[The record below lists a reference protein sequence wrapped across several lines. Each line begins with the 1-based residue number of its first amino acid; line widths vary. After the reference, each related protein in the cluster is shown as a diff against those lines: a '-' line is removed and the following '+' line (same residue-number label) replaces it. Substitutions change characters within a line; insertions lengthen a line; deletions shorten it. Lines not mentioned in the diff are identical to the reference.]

1 MGTMEKIIGS
11 LNNYSVLL
19 VVLLLLLF
27 FIIDK
32 FVQRNNNLS
41 DTILA
46 LAILYLSKPF
56 TDIQS
61 ILLNWI
67 QNRLGLP
74 QSESNLSHG
83 SFIWVGVLLLLIA
96 IILKIKESPQKYPLL
111 NMLGIHFQAY
121 VNHVGCNDKLS
132 KNEFLETVI
141 DFTFLF
147 DKPDEISKSNNKKI
161 CDDIQKKCS
170 SLVGIASNS
179 KRAYFTGMSPIPYE
193 VYAGTFLNGS
203 KVNDYLEYDSKNTK
217 KFYELKNRCS
227 IQQKLFGIHT
237 LAKEVSENLI
247 ETEDLN
253 LIISVSSKITDED
266 LFQFRSFSNAK
277 LELNEIKD
285 NVIKEKEQLI
295 ELKNKISSL
304 MEEYGKKG
312 FKRIHIT
319 AAIPSCLAV
328 EIGKE
333 IAQLGNRLPEIVVYH
348 HVKTAETKYP
358 FGLIVNGSDKG
369 NLYHV

>member
-1 MGTMEKIIGS
+1 MKTFVEILFIILDKS
-11 LNNYSVLL
+11 LSLIQKYPALSPNESNQLYVVLFIFN
-19 VVLLLLLF
+19 LLLLLLTLWL
-27 FIIDK
+27 K
-32 FVQRNNNLS
+32 MKKLK
-41 DTILA
+41 T
-46 LAILYLSKPF
+46 
-56 TDIQS
+56 
-61 ILLNWI
+61 
-67 QNRLGLP
+67 
-74 QSESNLSHG
+74 
-83 SFIWVGVLLLLIA
+83 
-96 IILKIKESPQKYPLL
+96 KIKLPLL
-111 NMLGIHFQAY
+111 NMLGMHFQAY
-121 VNHVGCNDKLS
+121 VNQIGCDGKLS
-132 KNEFLETVI
+132 ESEFDEREV
-141 DFTFLF
+141 DFTMLF
-147 DKPDEISKSNNKKI
+147 DKSVGVSKSNNKKI
-161 CDDIQKKCS
+161 CDEIQKKCS
-170 SLVGIASNS
+170 SLVGADSNS

-266 LFQFRSFSNAK
+266 VIQFQSFSNAK

-285 NVIKEKEQLI
+285 NVIKEKEQLV

-333 IAQLGNRLPEIVVYH
+333 ITQLGNRLPEIIVYH
-348 HVKTAETKYP
+348 YVKTSEKKYP